1 MTDAQRASVG
11 MTLAGKNQFRVLSAI
26 MTNFSHATEATQ
38 TALNSQGS
46 AMQENSKYMESI
58 EARTAAFNS
67 ALQELSQTVISNDL
81 IKGVIDLGTGF
92 LRMANTDIGGSAT
105 RIGLLTTA
113 LGGLFGVLKAGNYL
127 GMFGQAFSGIIG
139 GLTVGKVMAVVA
151 AIGLLVEGIKVLN
164 DYLKEKQDAK
174 FLDTIDS
181 KVKESQQKIDEYNG
195 KISDASTRLT
205 ELNKIPFENRTDDID
220 FEIAKLESLIK
231 QYERL
236 KQEEQEVINK
246 KYLKQ
251 FRKSGVE
258 DGSFTISALDIY
270 GLERQVGTTAFEQ
283 TRKLEEFAY
292 SNKQLEA
299 LTAQYGNVTDA
310 ALALASAF
318 DVDIEESDTLD
329 SLLEKLAGRG
339 IYLEKSLKSVND
351 VITESQDEFRRYN
364 AVLGGSTQVSK
375 EIIESS
381 KGVLTEYE
389 KVYNVLSSANFND
402 LTLQEQE
409 FVRNY
414 EEMRKALERQT
425 LGVDNIN
432 AAKDALASLFD
443 EAAKSGLS
451 AETLSLEE
459 YVSTLSKIETID
471 SRNLDDVLNYLKSI
485 GFIDLEYTDEQL
497 QEIINKT
504 FRLDGTDVD
513 VEFDAETEAID
524 DALGAVQELAAQG
537 VSVAGT
543 TDAQALIDA
552 IGVLKEQIAQLN
564 AQHITINISTNID
577 KVLSSTSDL
586 RKSLNNLPS
595 PNISITGNVS
605 EVASV
610 LSNIISLSG
619 RTVKIN
625 IDLRDART
633 GQPISPS
640 QLQGLGG
647 RATGSNY
654 FGGGPVLINDGAPV
668 NGSAGELVV
677 TDGQA
682 QIYND
687 GKPTVVN
694 LPRGAKIYTAAE
706 TQEILKNSGAVGG
719 VPAFASGTQPSNVNY
734 SNIAYTPS
742 QYYSSTYVKGVSPK
756 KTEESFEKWLK
767 KRKHLLELDK
777 ITEEQYYLDL
787 EYMNEKYLSKVTSA
801 QDTYWKYQEQVYKW
815 KKSQIDSENEALEK
829 QIELQE
835 ALGNLEKAKSQKILI
850 YKDGKFQYIADPD
863 AIASAQRSVD
873 SLLAKGY
880 ADGTLSATGGL
891 RMVGENGPELR
902 VLRSGDGIIPADAT
916 KNLLDMAKMGVGGL
930 MGSLEKAAQ
939 TFYSFAI
946 DNLSLPN
953 ATDAKGLLDGLK
965 NYAYQYSY
973 AK

>member
-1 MTDAQRASVG
+1 MTDTQRASLG

-58 EARTAAFNS
+58 EAKTAGFNA
-67 ALQELSQTVISNDL
+67 ALQELSQTVVSNDL
-81 IKGVIDLGTGF
+81 VGGIISLGTGF
-92 LRMANTDIGGSAT
+92 LQFVNTDFGGAAI

-113 LGGLFGVLKAGNYL
+113 LTGLFGVLKAGSY
-127 GMFGQAFSGIIG
+127 FGVFGKGISAFISSISIG
-139 GLTVGKVMAVVA
+139 KIALIVGALA
-151 AIGLLVEGIKVLN
+151 GLVEIIKLVDESVQRTRESKKFEN
-164 DYLKEKQDAK
+164 IAKDVEKSKEKIEDFNSKIAETK
-174 FLDTIDS
+174 KTLDDLKDTPIGD
-181 KVKESQQKIDEYNG
+181 
-195 KISDASTRLT
+195 
-205 ELNKIPFENRTDDID
+205 RTSDID
-220 FEIAKLESLIK
+220 FEIGKLELLIE
-231 QYERL
+231 QYEKL
-236 KQEEQEVINK
+236 KQKEQDAINTT
-246 KYLKQ
+246 YLSK
-251 FRKSGVE
+251 FRESGIE
-258 DGSFTISALDIY
+258 DGSFKFTTTGAGEYTYIY
-270 GLERQVGTTAFEQ
+270 SENQ
-283 TRKLEEFAY
+283 RK
-292 SNKQLEA
+292 
-299 LTAQYGNVTDA
+299 
-310 ALALASAF
+310 ALADDYKSIGEAVISIADAF
-318 DVDIEESDTLD
+318 DIVIEESDTVDTILD
-329 SLLEKLAGRG
+329 KLSVYGVVMTKGTKTATEVVNESLPAFSRYLSYLDTYYQQSDEVIKQSGDFLKEQKQYYDILSSVDWEYLTRGEQQFVQDYEKL
-339 IYLEKSLKSVND
+339 
-351 VITESQDEFRRYN
+351 Q
-364 AVLGGSTQVSK
+364 
-375 EIIESS
+375 
-381 KGVLTEYE
+381 
-389 KVYNVLSSANFND
+389 
-402 LTLQEQE
+402 TL
-409 FVRNY
+409 FT
-414 EEMRKALERQT
+414 RQS
-425 LGVDNIN
+425 LGVDNVN
-432 AAKDALASLFD
+432 AAKDALTELFNSVTTEDQGIDSLN
-443 EAAKSGLS
+443 LQ
-451 AETLSLEE
+451 E
-459 YVSTLSKIETID
+459 YVNALSEVEGISST
-471 SRNLDDVLNYLKSI
+471 NLADMLNYLQEI

-552 IGVLKEQIAQLN
+552 IEVLKSQIAQLN

-577 KVLSSTSDL
+577 DVLDSTSDL

-595 PNISITGNVS
+595 PDISITGNVS
-605 EVASV
+605 EVAGI

-625 IDLRDART
+625 IDLRDANT
-633 GQPISPS
+633 GRPINPS
-640 QLQGLGG
+640 QLQGIGHS
-647 RATGSNY
+647 ATGSNY

-677 TDGQA
+677 ADGQA

-815 KKSQIDSENEALEK
+815 KKGQIDSENEALEK

-880 ADGTLSATGGL
+880 ANGTLSATGGL